1 MVTALKNISE
11 GNALED
17 YMDIDNLLRYMAVHV
32 FFVNEDSLSGSMAH
46 NYYLYESG
54 GENRDTAD
62 TPQQTEEDTPNRGGN
77 FEGRPSMDGFP
88 RHIRKRIPGCIHRY
102 ADPVWNIPAG
112 FRRSPV
118 LCMPV
123 PQKTEKAISSPYVP
137 LVNANTASPYRTE
150 HSKGRRFC
158 YGRFTAESRTAA
170 GIRWALSG
178 HSSGTRGKSGSGE
191 EKPR

>member
-11 GNALED
+11 GSALED

-46 NYYLYESG
+46 NDYLYESG

-102 ADPVWNIPAG
+102 AVLYGISLLVFAAAL
-112 FRRSPV
+112 FFACLYRRRP
-118 LCMPV
+118 
-123 PQKTEKAISSPYVP
+123 KK
-137 LVNANTASPYRTE
+137 R
-150 HSKGRRFC
+150 
-158 YGRFTAESRTAA
+158 
-170 GIRWALSG
+170 
-178 HSSGTRGKSGSGE
+178 
-191 EKPR
+191 